1 MVEHRRDLRRTW
13 VTGGHTA
20 RAPVRARPCTRE
32 SRYLTW
38 SSVAGIAAVA
48 ETNGPLIAGRL
59 GSVSSLEAVLGIV
72 MLAGLVGVV
81 VPVFPGLVLVAGAGL
96 LWAFSRG
103 GVTAW
108 VVFGVM
114 AAVGV
119 AGMALA
125 SVLPARR
132 AAAGGVPGWV
142 LVAGAVGLVVGF
154 FAIPVVGALIGFPAG
169 GFVAELAR
177 QHHLGSA
184 WRATW
189 EALKG
194 VGLGI
199 ALQLAAGV
207 VMIAVWALAVFAT

>member
-1 MVEHRRDLRRTW
+1 
-13 VTGGHTA
+13 
-20 RAPVRARPCTRE
+20 
-32 SRYLTW
+32 
-38 SSVAGIAAVA
+38 
-48 ETNGPLIAGRL
+48 
-59 GSVSSLEAVLGIV
+59 VSALEAVLGLV

-96 LWAFSRG
+96 LWALSRG
-103 GVTAW
+103 GATAW

-119 AGMALA
+119 AGIAMAN
-125 SVLPARR
+125 VLPARR

-142 LVAGAVGLVVGF
+142 VFAGAVGLVVGF
-154 FAIPVVGALIGFPAG
+154 FVIPVVGALIGFPAG
-169 GFVAELAR
+169 VFVAELGR
-177 QHHLGSA
+177 QRSLGSA